1 MNFTDDRDQWWHLE
15 HAFAGA
21 IESKLAEV
29 LPKHPLIEKM
39 LDEDIYTCALEYGRG
54 LDQDD
59 FVELVRAVDPELLEL
74 VVEVKDD

>member
-1 MNFTDDRDQWWHLE
+1 MNFTDDGGQWWHLE

-29 LPKHPLIEKM
+29 LPKHPLIETM
-39 LDEDIYTCALEYGRG
+39 LDKYIYTCALEYGRG

-59 FVELVRAVDPELLEL
+59 FVELVRAVDPGLLEL
-74 VVEVKDD
+74 VEVSDEN

>member
-1 MNFTDDRDQWWHLE
+1 MTFTEDRCLWNDLE
-15 HAFAGA
+15 HEFAGT
-21 IESKLAEV
+21 IETKLMDA

-59 FVELVRAVDPELLEL
+59 FVELVRAVNPDLLKI
-74 VVEVKDD
+74 VED

>member
-1 MNFTDDRDQWWHLE
+1 ME

-29 LPKHPLIEKM
+29 LPKHPLIETM
-39 LDEDIYTCALEYGRG
+39 LDKYIYTCALEYGRG

-59 FVELVRAVDPELLEL
+59 FVELVRAVDPGLLEL
-74 VVEVKDD
+74 VEVSDEN